1 MYHDSDND
9 VCAKW
14 SETLRRYHVTS
25 CELENALQ
33 ARHRLGLS
41 EFELLQVLGGR
52 CGVEQADKV
61 KMKDIEAEMYLSQ
74 SALSRTVTRLE
85 KAGLVERAAC
95 DFDRR
100 ANFLALTAEGR
111 ARLDDARPTHQE
123 VLRKYLA

>member
-14 SETLRRYHVTS
+14 SETLRLYHGTS
-25 CELENALQ
+25 CELESALQ

-41 EFELLQVLGGR
+41 EFELLQALGGR
-52 CGVEQADKV
+52 CGRGEPEKV

-100 ANFLALTAEGR
+100 ANFLKLTPAGR
-111 ARLDDARPTHQE
+111 ERLHEARPTHVE
-123 VLRKYLA
+123 VLRKHLV

>member
-1 MYHDSDND
+1 MYHDTDKD

-14 SETLRRYHVTS
+14 SETLRLYHGTS
-25 CELENALQ
+25 CELESALQ
-33 ARHRLGLS
+33 AQHQLGLS

-52 CGVEQADKV
+52 CGEGQAEKV
-61 KMKDIEAEMYLSQ
+61 KMKDIETEMYLSQ

-100 ANFLALTAEGR
+100 ANFLRLTTAGR
-111 ARLDDARPTHQE
+111 ERLEAARPTHQE
-123 VLRKYLA
+123 VLRKHLT

>member
-14 SETLRRYHVTS
+14 SDTLRLYHGTS
-25 CELENALQ
+25 CELESALQ
-33 ARHRLGLS
+33 AQHQLGLS

-52 CGVEQADKV
+52 CGQEQTEKV
-61 KMKDIEAEMYLSQ
+61 KMKDIETEMYLSQ

-100 ANFLALTAEGR
+100 ANFLKLTTAGR
-111 ARLDDARPTHQE
+111 TRLNDAKPTHLE
-123 VLRKYLA
+123 VLRKHLG

>member
-1 MYHDSDND
+1 MYHDTDDD

-14 SETLRRYHVTS
+14 SETLRLYHGTS

-33 ARHRLGLS
+33 ARHQLGLS

-52 CGVEQADKV
+52 CGREQAEKV
-61 KMKDIEAEMYLSQ
+61 KMKDIETEMYLSQ

-85 KAGLVERAAC
+85 KAGLVQRAAC

-100 ANFLALTAEGR
+100 ANFLKLTEAGR
-111 ARLDDARPTHQE
+111 ARLNDAKPTHLE
-123 VLRKYLA
+123 VLRKHLT

>member
-33 ARHRLGLS
+33 ADHQLGLS

-52 CGVEQADKV
+52 CGAAESAKV

-100 ANFLALTAEGR
+100 ANFLALTDDGR
-111 ARLDDARPTHQE
+111 ARLNDARPTHLE
-123 VLRKYLA
+123 VLRKHLG

>member
-1 MYHDSDND
+1 MYHDTDKD

-14 SETLRRYHVTS
+14 SDTLRLYHGTS

-33 ARHRLGLS
+33 ARHQLGLS

-52 CGVEQADKV
+52 CGAEQTEKV

-85 KAGLVERAAC
+85 KAGLLERAAC

-100 ANFLALTAEGR
+100 ANFLKLTPAGR
-111 ARLDDARPTHQE
+111 VRLDDAKPTHLE
-123 VLRKYLA
+123 VLRKHLD

>member
-14 SETLRRYHVTS
+14 SDTLRLYHGTS
-25 CELENALQ
+25 CELESALQ
-33 ARHRLGLS
+33 AQHQLGLS

-52 CGVEQADKV
+52 CGQEQTEKV
-61 KMKDIEAEMYLSQ
+61 KMKDIETEMYLSQ

-100 ANFLALTAEGR
+100 ANFLKLTSEGR
-111 ARLDDARPTHQE
+111 ARLNDAKPTHLE
-123 VLRKYLA
+123 VLRKHLG

>member
-1 MYHDSDND
+1 
-9 VCAKW
+9 V
-14 SETLRRYHVTS
+14 SETLRRYHGTS
-25 CELENALQ
+25 CELESALQ
-33 ARHRLGLS
+33 AQHQLGLS

-52 CGVEQADKV
+52 CGVEKDEKV

-100 ANFLALTAEGR
+100 ANFLKLTPVGR
-111 ARLDDARPTHQE
+111 ERLRAARPTHLE
-123 VLRKYLA
+123 VLRKHLV

>member
-14 SETLRRYHVTS
+14 SETLRLYHGTS
-25 CELENALQ
+25 CELESALQ
-33 ARHRLGLS
+33 AQHQLGLS

-52 CGVEQADKV
+52 CGGEPAEKV

-95 DFDRR
+95 EFDRR
-100 ANFLALTAEGR
+100 ANFLKLTPEGR
-111 ARLDDARPTHQE
+111 KRLHDARPTHLE
-123 VLRKYLA
+123 VLRKHLV

>member
-1 MYHDSDND
+1 MYHDTDKD

-14 SETLRRYHVTS
+14 SDTLRRYHGTS

-33 ARHRLGLS
+33 ARHQLGLS

-52 CGVEQADKV
+52 CGAEQTEEV
-61 KMKDIEAEMYLSQ
+61 KMKDIETEMYLSQ

-85 KAGLVERAAC
+85 KAGLLERAAC

-100 ANFLALTAEGR
+100 ANFLKLTPAGR
-111 ARLDDARPTHQE
+111 ARLDDAKPTHLE
-123 VLRKYLA
+123 VLRRHLD

>member
-1 MYHDSDND
+1 MYHDNDKD

-14 SETLRRYHVTS
+14 SETLRLYHGTS
-25 CELENALQ
+25 CELESALQ
-33 ARHRLGLS
+33 AQHQLGLS

-52 CGVEQADKV
+52 CGTAQEEKV
-61 KMKDIEAEMYLSQ
+61 KMKDIETEMYLSQ

-100 ANFLALTAEGR
+100 ANFLRLTSEGR
-111 ARLDDARPTHQE
+111 DRLAAARPTHQE
-123 VLRKYLA
+123 VLRKHLT

>member
-1 MYHDSDND
+1 MYHDSDDD

-14 SETLRRYHVTS
+14 SETLRLYHGIS
-25 CELENALQ
+25 CELESALQ

-41 EFELLQVLGGR
+41 EFELLQALGGR
-52 CGVEQADKV
+52 CGREEVEKV

-100 ANFLALTAEGR
+100 ANFLKLTPAGR
-111 ARLDDARPTHQE
+111 ERLGDARPTHVE
-123 VLRKYLA
+123 VLRKHLA

>member
-14 SETLRRYHVTS
+14 SETLRLYHGTS
-25 CELENALQ
+25 CELESALQ
-33 ARHRLGLS
+33 ARHELGLS

-52 CGVEQADKV
+52 CGLEQQEKV
-61 KMKDIEAEMYLSQ
+61 KMKDIETEMYLSQ

-100 ANFLALTAEGR
+100 ANFLKLTPAGR
-111 ARLDDARPTHQE
+111 TRLDDAKPTHLE
-123 VLRKYLA
+123 VLRKHLG

>member
-33 ARHRLGLS
+33 ADHRLGLS

-52 CGVEQADKV
+52 CGAAESKV
-61 KMKDIEAEMYLSQ
+61 RMKDIEAEMYLSQ

-85 KAGLVERAAC
+85 KAGLVQRAAC
-95 DFDRR
+95 ENDRR
-100 ANFLALTAEGR
+100 ANFLALTDEGR
-111 ARLDDARPTHQE
+111 DRLNQARPTHLE
-123 VLRKYLA
+123 VLRKHLT